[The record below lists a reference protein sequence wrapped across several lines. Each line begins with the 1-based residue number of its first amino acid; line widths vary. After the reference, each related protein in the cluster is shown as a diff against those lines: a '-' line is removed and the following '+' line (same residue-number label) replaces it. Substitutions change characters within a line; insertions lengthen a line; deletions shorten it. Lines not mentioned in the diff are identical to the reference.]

1 MKPKVKEGKETGCSW
16 KKPNTRVNKRKS
28 AKRKC
33 ALQLSHSGSCTPQ
46 PARPAGTNSTLISP
60 GLSGDWDQVWTS
72 THGPGGRGGGN
83 QKSTQI
89 YYNIKLLPPLLPLDK
104 SHIHQ
109 GRQKLCHLNISH
121 NIYFNYFFLGVSA
134 VTVQSFQRQLI

>member
-1 MKPKVKEGKETGCSW
+1 MQLKKTKHTSQQKKVC
-16 KKPNTRVNKRKS
+16 KKKMRS
-28 AKRKC
+28 AAQSLRLLHTT
-33 ALQLSHSGSCTPQ
+33 AG
-46 PARPAGTNSTLISP
+46 PARWHQQHFNITRPKWRLGS
-60 GLSGDWDQVWTS
+60 GLDLHTRARRKG
-72 THGPGGRGGGN
+72 GGGN
-83 QKSTQI
+83 QKSTRI